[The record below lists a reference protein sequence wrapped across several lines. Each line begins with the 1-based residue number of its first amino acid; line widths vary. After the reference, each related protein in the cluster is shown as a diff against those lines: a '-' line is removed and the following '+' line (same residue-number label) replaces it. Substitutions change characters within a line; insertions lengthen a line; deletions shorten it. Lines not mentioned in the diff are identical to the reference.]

1 MEIVEAHVEAHE
13 AVVTAVRTALTT
25 AETARQEKE
34 NTMQKQPTSQAI
46 PTLLVLLAFPLAVVV
61 IKEFDLLVTPYLEIY
76 ALAVL
81 SVFGILF
88 SQSLLDLLKTEERLG
103 EDQKAERRQ
112 LSFHIGIPLVG
123 LGVTALEMLIVL
135 LSLIRYMVKLF

>member
-1 MEIVEAHVEAHE
+1 
-13 AVVTAVRTALTT
+13 
-25 AETARQEKE
+25 
-34 NTMQKQPTSQAI
+34 MQKQPTSQAI
-46 PTLLVLLAFPLAVVV
+46 PALLVLLAFPLAAVV
-61 IKEFDLLVTPYLEIY
+61 IKEFDLLETSLPGQIY

-88 SQSLLDLLKTEERLG
+88 SQSLLDLHKTEERLG

-135 LSLIRYMVKLF
+135 LSLIRYMVAVVLEPYTSH